1 VNWVNT
7 SVDNYYN
14 WLREKTFIQKDLYT
28 DWFLINTPFIGA
40 FNDTIEIYAQKNGSQ
55 LKLSDNG
62 ETLSNLEIQGLQI
75 QGSKRRKSLLD
86 SILINYG
93 VKIDNDE
100 LVIETNIDKFS
111 QSKHNFLSA
120 IIEINDLYVLSNHNV
135 ASIFKEDVR
144 NYLDSQ
150 DIIFTPDFISKG
162 STGLEFN
169 FDFQIAQRDKEI
181 VIKSFN
187 TINKSN
193 LPTFLFS
200 WDDIKPVREK
210 ITKKNVTAIAII
222 NDIDKEVK
230 TEFLEALKSKNAS
243 YILWSEKDSV
253 ENKKLL
259 VA

>member
-1 VNWVNT
+1 MNWVNT

-14 WLREKTFIQKDLYT
+14 WLREKTFIQKDLTT

-62 ETLSNLEIQGLQI
+62 ETISNLEIQGLQI

-86 SILINYG
+86 SILTNYG

-111 QSKHNFLSA
+111 QSKHNFISA
-120 IIEINDLYVLSNHNV
+120 IIEINDLYILSNHNV

-150 DIIFTPDFISKG
+150 NIIFTPDFISKG

-169 FDFQIAQRDKEI
+169 FDFQIAQREKEI

-230 TEFLEALKSKNAS
+230 TEFLDALKSKNANF
-243 YILWSEKDSV
+243 ILWSEKDSV

>member
-14 WLREKTFIQKDLYT
+14 WLREKTFIQKDLTT

-230 TEFLEALKSKNAS
+230 SEFLEALKSKNAS